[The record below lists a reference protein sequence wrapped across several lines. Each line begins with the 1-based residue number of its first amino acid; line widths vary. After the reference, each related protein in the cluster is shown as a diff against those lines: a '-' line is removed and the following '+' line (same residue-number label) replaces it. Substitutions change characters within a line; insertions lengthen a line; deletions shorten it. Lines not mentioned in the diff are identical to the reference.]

1 METQSAQGFFHAE
14 RYSPST
20 WSRVMAPRAPRFAPG
35 VASIFAE
42 LSLTDRSGPRP
53 RSLVFASRAERFASG
68 AAPFPTELKLAK
80 KRDRILEDRLGGFT
94 SDADV
99 PAQLAQARG
108 LELCESWRRGFSFSL
123 QAWRPSLPSSVSQ
136 IGRDGRSALAVHSIA
151 ERSGPRPRQP
161 CLAVEGEG
169 TLSEVPP

>member
-1 METQSAQGFFHAE
+1 
-14 RYSPST
+14 
-20 WSRVMAPRAPRFAPG
+20 MAPRAPRFAPG

-108 LELCESWRRGFSFSL
+108 LESCESWRRGFSFSL